1 MNHPELN
8 KISYLTRWSFLLAIV
23 PMLVAPLVLLP
34 VNHAFAAQYLNSA
47 EPMCSGSDSTVLFC
61 DDFEDGAW
69 YYFSGTNDYRSEEH
83 TSELQSLTNLVWRL
97 LLE

>member
-34 VNHAFAAQYLNSA
+34 VNHAFAAQ
-47 EPMCSGSDSTVLFC
+47 
-61 DDFEDGAW
+61 
-69 YYFSGTNDYRSEEH
+69 
-83 TSELQSLTNLVWRL
+83 
-97 LLE
+97 

>member
-47 EPMCSGSDSTVLFC
+47 EPMCSGST
-61 DDFEDGAW
+61 
-69 YYFSGTNDYRSEEH
+69 
-83 TSELQSLTNLVWRL
+83 RL
-97 LLE
+97 ANAKTRAQPAQT